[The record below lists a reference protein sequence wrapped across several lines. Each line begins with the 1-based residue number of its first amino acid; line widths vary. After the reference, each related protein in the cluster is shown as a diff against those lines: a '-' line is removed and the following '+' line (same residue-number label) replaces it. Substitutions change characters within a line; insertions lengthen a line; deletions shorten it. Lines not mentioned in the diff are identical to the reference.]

1 MKCENFRL
9 SLITIMK
16 KGKKSANEDKFIA
29 GRITREMR
37 RSNDDNQS
45 I

>member
-1 MKCENFRL
+1 MEF
-9 SLITIMK
+9 STIFDNNNEVRR
-16 KGKKSANEDKFIA
+16 GKKWANEDKFIA
-29 GRITREMR
+29 GRITNEMR